1 MHKVYKIVFMT
12 ENTENFEALLDQ
24 SLKKIKNFEGKV
36 VNGKVISID
45 HNHALIDVGLKSEG
59 RVSMDELRFCDKEK
73 EIKVGDKIDVFVERV
88 EDKNG
93 EAVLSR
99 EKAKKEVAFDAFNQL
114 LEKDKAI
121 DGKIYGKVKGGYTV
135 DIDGVITF
143 LPGSQ
148 VDIKP
153 VKDINHLI
161 EQKLSFKVLKIDKER
176 GNIVISRKAFLE
188 ESFKKNL
195 KDVKK
200 NLKEG
205 GTVEGIVK
213 NITDYGAFVD
223 LGTTDG
229 LIHLTDIS
237 WKRINHPSDYL
248 KIGQTVK
255 VKVLKFS
262 PESSKISLGIK
273 QLTKDPWKDIEKK
286 YKEGKNYIGKVSK
299 ITDYGAFIELEDGI
313 EGLIHVSE
321 MTWDKKKNN
330 PSEIVKMGDKV
341 DVMVLELD
349 LDKRKLSFRMKKE
362 SSNPWKEYSKKY
374 KKGKI
379 IECKVG
385 NIAEYGIF
393 VNLEENLD
401 GMVHISDIDWEWD
414 NKSTSKF
421 KTGDVIKSIILD
433 VNEEKQ
439 RISLGIKQLDD
450 SPFKEK
456 IKDIK
461 IKDVITCSVIHIKDT
476 GVKVKLDNNLDGFI
490 DKKNLSMDESE
501 QNPRRYAA
509 NEKLDAMIKAID
521 KENKI
526 IVLSIKDI
534 ESKEQKKI
542 KKEFGSLDSGATLG
556 KILGEKKNSKKK
568 TVKSKKGKKNE

>member
-1 MHKVYKIVFMT
+1 M
-12 ENTENFEALLDQ
+12 
-24 SLKKIKNFEGKV
+24 
-36 VNGKVISID
+36 
-45 HNHALIDVGLKSEG
+45 
-59 RVSMDELRFCDKEK
+59 
-73 EIKVGDKIDVFVERV
+73 
-88 EDKNG
+88 
-93 EAVLSR
+93 
-99 EKAKKEVAFDAFNQL
+99 
-114 LEKDKAI
+114 
-121 DGKIYGKVKGGYTV
+121 
-135 DIDGVITF
+135 
-143 LPGSQ
+143 
-148 VDIKP
+148 
-153 VKDINHLI
+153 
-161 EQKLSFKVLKIDKER
+161 
-176 GNIVISRKAFLE
+176 
-188 ESFKKNL
+188 
-195 KDVKK
+195 
-200 NLKEG
+200 
-205 GTVEGIVK
+205 
-213 NITDYGAFVD
+213 
-223 LGTTDG
+223 
-229 LIHLTDIS
+229 
-237 WKRINHPSDYL
+237 
-248 KIGQTVK
+248 
-255 VKVLKFS
+255 LKFS

-526 IVLSIKDI
+526 IVLSIKYI
-534 ESKEQKKI
+534 ESK
-542 KKEFGSLDSGATLG
+542 
-556 KILGEKKNSKKK
+556 
-568 TVKSKKGKKNE
+568 

>member
-1 MHKVYKIVFMT
+1 MT

-59 RVSMDELRFCDKEK
+59 RITIDELRFCDKEK
-73 EIKVGDKIDVFVERV
+73 EIKVGDKIDVFVERL

-99 EKAKKEVAFDAFNQL
+99 EKAKKESAFASF
-114 LEKDKAI
+114 DKI
-121 DGKIYGKVKGGYTV
+121 LKKNKHVDGNIYGKVKGGYTV

-153 VKDINHLI
+153 VKDINHLVG
-161 EQKLSFKVLKIDKER
+161 QKLSFKVLKIDKER
-176 GNIVISRKAFLE
+176 GNIVISRKAYLE
-188 ESFKKNL
+188 ESLKENIKDSKKS
-195 KDVKK
+195 
-200 NLKEG
+200 LKEG
-205 GTVEGIVK
+205 NSVEGIIK
-213 NITDYGAFVD
+213 NITDYGAFID
-223 LGTTDG
+223 LGTVDG

-237 WKRINHPSDYL
+237 WKRINHPSDFL
-248 KIGQTVK
+248 KIGQKIK
-255 VKVLKFS
+255 VKILKINV
-262 PESSKISLGIK
+262 ESNKISLGIK
-273 QLTKDPWKDIEKK
+273 QLSKDPWQNIEKK
-286 YKEGKNYIGKVSK
+286 YKEGKNYSGKVSK
-299 ITDYGAFIELEDGI
+299 ITDYGAFIELKEGI
-313 EGLIHVSE
+313 EGLIHISE
-321 MTWDKKKNN
+321 MTWDKKKKN
-330 PSEIVKMGDKV
+330 PSEIVSIGEKV
-341 DVMVLELD
+341 DVTILELD

-362 SSNPWKEYSKKY
+362 SSNPWKKYCKKY

-379 IECKVG
+379 VECKVG

-401 GMVHISDIDWEWD
+401 GMVHISDTDWEWD
-414 NKSTSKF
+414 NKSTTKF
-421 KTGDVIKSIILD
+421 KTGDTIKAIILD
-433 VNEEKQ
+433 VNEEKE

-450 SPFKEK
+450 KTFTER

-461 IKDVITCSVIHIKDT
+461 LKDIITCSVIHVKDN

-490 DKKNLSMDESE
+490 EKKNLSIDESE

-509 NEKLDAMIKAID
+509 NEKLDAMIKKID

-526 IVLSIKDI
+526 IVLSIKEI

-542 KKEFGSLDSGATLG
+542 KKEFGSLDSGATLA
-556 KILGEKKNSKKK
+556 KILSGKKKNNLKFKK
-568 TVKSKKGKKNE
+568 

>member
-1 MHKVYKIVFMT
+1 MT
-12 ENTENFEALLDQ
+12 ENTENFEALLNQ

-45 HNHALIDVGLKSEG
+45 TNHALIDVGLKSEG
-59 RVSMDELRFCDKEK
+59 RISLDELRFCDKEK
-73 EIKVGDKIDVFVERV
+73 EIKVGDKIDVFVERI

-99 EKAKKEVAFDAFNQL
+99 EKAKKEVAFDSFNENL
-114 LEKDKAI
+114 KKDTPV

-148 VDIKP
+148 VDVKP
-153 VKDINHLI
+153 IKDINHLV
-161 EQKLSFKVLKIDKER
+161 EQKLSFKVIKIDKER
-176 GNIVISRKAFLE
+176 GNIVISRKAYLE
-188 ESFKKNL
+188 EHL
-195 KDVKK
+195 KQNIKDSKK

-205 GTVEGIVK
+205 KSVMGIIK

-223 LGTTDG
+223 LGTIDG

-237 WKRINHPSDYL
+237 WKRINHPSDFL
-248 KIGQTVK
+248 KIGQNIK
-255 VKVLKFS
+255 VKILKCNA
-262 PESSKISLGIK
+262 ESNKISLGIK
-273 QLTKDPWKDIEKK
+273 QLSKDPWEKIEKK
-286 YKEGKNYIGKVSK
+286 YKEGKNYSGKVSK
-299 ITDYGAFIELEDGI
+299 ITDYGAFIVLEDGI

-321 MTWDKKKNN
+321 MTWDKKKTN
-330 PSEIVKMGDKV
+330 PNDIVSMGDLV
-341 DVMVLELD
+341 DVTILELD
-349 LDKRKLSFRMKKE
+349 LEKRKLSFRMKKE
-362 SSNPWKEYSKKY
+362 SANPWKKYFKKY

-379 IECKVG
+379 VDCKVG
-385 NIAEYGIF
+385 NITEYGIF

-401 GMVHISDIDWEWD
+401 GMVHISDLDWEWD
-414 NKSTSKF
+414 NKSTENF
-421 KTGDVIKSIILD
+421 KTGDTVKTVILD

-439 RISLGIKQLDD
+439 RISLGIKQLDNK
-450 SPFKEK
+450 PFKEK

-461 IKDVITCSVIHIKDT
+461 IKDIVTCSVIHVKDN

-490 DKKNLSMDESE
+490 NKENLSMDESE

-509 NEKLDAMIKAID
+509 NEKLDAMIKKID
-521 KENKI
+521 NESKI
-526 IVLSIKDI
+526 VVLSIKEI

-542 KKEFGSLDSGATLG
+542 KKEFGSLDSGASLG
-556 KILGEKKNSKKK
+556 KILGEKKRKKK
-568 TVKSKKGKKNE
+568 K

>member
-1 MHKVYKIVFMT
+1 MA
-12 ENTENFEALLDQ
+12 ENTENFENLLDQ
-24 SLKKIKNFEGKV
+24 SLKKIKSFEGKV

-59 RVSMDELRFCDKEK
+59 RVSIDELRFCDKEK
-73 EIKVGDKIDVFVERV
+73 EIKVGDKIDVFVERI

-93 EAVLSR
+93 ETVLSR
-99 EKAKKEVAFDAFNQL
+99 EKAKKEVAFDIFDEL
-114 LEKDKAI
+114 LKKNKQI

-153 VKDINHLI
+153 IKDINHLV
-161 EQKLSFKVLKIDKER
+161 EQKLSFKVLKIDRER
-176 GNIVISRKAFLE
+176 GNIVISRKVFLE
-188 ESFKKNL
+188 DNNVNNIKEAKKNF
-195 KDVKK
+195 
-200 NLKEG
+200 KEG
-205 GTVEGIVK
+205 NSVEGIIK

-223 LGTTDG
+223 LGSADG
-229 LIHLTDIS
+229 LVHLTDIS
-237 WKRINHPSDYL
+237 WKRINHPSDFL
-248 KIGQTVK
+248 KVGQKIK
-255 VKVLKFS
+255 VKILKFNS
-262 PESSKISLGIK
+262 DSNKISLGIK
-273 QLTKDPWKDIEKK
+273 QLSNDPWKDIEKK
-286 YKEGKNYIGKVSK
+286 YKEGKNYRGKVSK

-321 MTWDKKKNN
+321 MTWDKKKTI
-330 PSEIVKMGDKV
+330 PSEIVSMGDMV
-341 DVMVLELD
+341 DVSILELD
-349 LDKRKLSFRMKKE
+349 LDKRKLSFRMKKD
-362 SSNPWKEYSKKY
+362 SANPWKEYSKKY
-374 KKGKI
+374 KKGKVF
-379 IECKVG
+379 ECKVG

-401 GMVHISDIDWEWD
+401 GMVHISDTDWEWD
-414 NKSTSKF
+414 NKSTAKF
-421 KTGDVIKSIILD
+421 KTGDKVKTVILD

-450 SPFKEK
+450 KPFKEK
-456 IKDIK
+456 IKDVK
-461 IKDVITCSVIHIKDT
+461 LKDIVTVSVIHVKDN

-490 DKKNLSMDESE
+490 DKENLSIDESE

-509 NEKLDAMIKAID
+509 NEKLDAMIKKID
-521 KENKI
+521 NKNKI
-526 IVLSIKDI
+526 VVLSIKEI

-556 KILGEKKNSKKK
+556 NILGEKKKKK
-568 TVKSKKGKKNE
+568 K

>member
-1 MHKVYKIVFMT
+1 MT
-12 ENTENFEALLDQ
+12 ENTENFEALLNQ

-45 HNHALIDVGLKSEG
+45 NNHALIDVGLKSEG
-59 RVSMDELRFCDKEK
+59 RISLDELRFCDKEK
-73 EIKVGDKIDVFVERV
+73 EIKVGDKIDVFVERM

-99 EKAKKEVAFDAFNQL
+99 EKAKKEVAFDSFGESL
-114 LEKDKAI
+114 KKDTPV

-148 VDIKP
+148 VDVKP
-153 VKDINHLI
+153 IKDINHLV
-161 EQKLSFKVLKIDKER
+161 EQKLSFKVIKIDKER
-176 GNIVISRKAFLE
+176 GNIVISRKAYLE
-188 ESFKKNL
+188 EHL
-195 KDVKK
+195 KQNIKDSKK

-205 GTVEGIVK
+205 KSVMGIIK

-223 LGTTDG
+223 LGTIDG

-237 WKRINHPSDYL
+237 WKRINHPSDFL
-248 KIGQTVK
+248 KIGQNIK
-255 VKVLKFS
+255 VKILKCNA
-262 PESSKISLGIK
+262 ESNKISLGIK
-273 QLTKDPWKDIEKK
+273 QLSKDPWEKIEKK
-286 YKEGKNYIGKVSK
+286 YKEGKNYSGKVSK
-299 ITDYGAFIELEDGI
+299 ITDYGAFIVLEDGI

-321 MTWDKKKNN
+321 MTWDKKKTN
-330 PSEIVKMGDKV
+330 PNDIVSMGDLV
-341 DVMVLELD
+341 DVTILELD
-349 LDKRKLSFRMKKE
+349 LEKRKLSFRMKKE
-362 SSNPWKEYSKKY
+362 SANPWKKYFKKY

-379 IECKVG
+379 VDCKVG
-385 NIAEYGIF
+385 NITEYGIF

-401 GMVHISDIDWEWD
+401 GMVHISDLDWEWD
-414 NKSTSKF
+414 NKSTENF
-421 KTGDVIKSIILD
+421 KTGDTVKTVILD

-439 RISLGIKQLDD
+439 RISLGIKQLDNK
-450 SPFKEK
+450 PFKEK

-461 IKDVITCSVIHIKDT
+461 IKDIVTCSVIHVKDN

-490 DKKNLSMDESE
+490 NKENLSMDESE

-509 NEKLDAMIKAID
+509 NEKLDAMIKKID
-521 KENKI
+521 NESKI
-526 IVLSIKDI
+526 VVLSIKEI

-542 KKEFGSLDSGATLG
+542 KKEFGSLDSGASLG
-556 KILGEKKNSKKK
+556 KILGEKKRKKK
-568 TVKSKKGKKNE
+568 K

>member
-1 MHKVYKIVFMT
+1 MT

-36 VNGKVISID
+36 VSGKVISID

-59 RVSMDELRFCDKEK
+59 KITINELRFCDKEK
-73 EIKVGDKIDVFVERV
+73 EIKVGDKIDVFVERL

-99 EKAKKEVAFDAFNQL
+99 EKAKKESAFDSF
-114 LEKDKAI
+114 DKI
-121 DGKIYGKVKGGYTV
+121 LKKNKYVYGNIYGKVKGGYTV

-153 VKDINHLI
+153 VKDINHLVG
-161 EQKLSFKVLKIDKER
+161 QKLSFKVLKIDKER

-188 ESFKKNL
+188 ESLKKNI
-195 KDVKK
+195 KGSKK
-200 NLKEG
+200 SLKEG
-205 GTVEGIVK
+205 NSTEGIIK
-213 NITDYGAFVD
+213 NITDYGAFID
-223 LGTTDG
+223 LGTVDG

-237 WKRINHPSDYL
+237 WKRINHPSDFL
-248 KIGQTVK
+248 KIGQKVK
-255 VKVLKFS
+255 VKILKLDV
-262 PESSKISLGIK
+262 ESNKISLGVK
-273 QLTKDPWKDIEKK
+273 QLSKDPWQNIEKK
-286 YKEGKNYIGKVSK
+286 YKEGKNYSGKISK
-299 ITDYGAFIELEDGI
+299 ITDYGAFIELREGI
-313 EGLIHVSE
+313 EGLIHISE
-321 MTWDKKKNN
+321 MTWDKKKKN
-330 PSEIVKMGDKV
+330 PSEIVSIGEKV
-341 DVMVLELD
+341 NVTILELD

-362 SSNPWKEYSKKY
+362 SSNPWKKYCKKY

-401 GMVHISDIDWEWD
+401 GMVHISDTDWEWD
-414 NKSTSKF
+414 NKSTTKF
-421 KTGDVIKSIILD
+421 KTGDTIKAIILD
-433 VNEEKQ
+433 VNEEKE

-450 SPFKEK
+450 KTFTER

-461 IKDVITCSVIHIKDT
+461 LKDIITCSVIHVKDN

-490 DKKNLSMDESE
+490 ERKNLSIDESE
-501 QNPRRYAA
+501 QNPKRYAA
-509 NEKLDAMIKAID
+509 NEKLDAMIKKID

-526 IVLSIKDI
+526 IVLSIKEI

-556 KILGEKKNSKKK
+556 KILGEKKKK
-568 TVKSKKGKKNE
+568 

>member
-1 MHKVYKIVFMT
+1 MT

-36 VNGKVISID
+36 VSGKVISID

-59 RVSMDELRFCDKEK
+59 RITIDELRFCDKEK
-73 EIKVGDKIDVFVERV
+73 EIKVGDKIDVFVERL

-99 EKAKKEVAFDAFNQL
+99 EKAKKESAFASF
-114 LEKDKAI
+114 DKI
-121 DGKIYGKVKGGYTV
+121 LKKNKHVDGNIYGKVKGGYTV

-153 VKDINHLI
+153 IKDINHLVG
-161 EQKLSFKVLKIDKER
+161 QKLSFKVLKIDKER
-176 GNIVISRKAFLE
+176 GNIVISRKAYLE
-188 ESFKKNL
+188 ESLKKNI
-195 KDVKK
+195 KDSKK
-200 NLKEG
+200 SLKEG
-205 GTVEGIVK
+205 NSVEGIIK
-213 NITDYGAFVD
+213 NITDYGAFID
-223 LGTTDG
+223 LGTVDG

-237 WKRINHPSDYL
+237 WKRINHPSDFL
-248 KIGQTVK
+248 KIGQKVK
-255 VKVLKFS
+255 VKILKLN
-262 PESSKISLGIK
+262 PESNKISLGVK
-273 QLTKDPWKDIEKK
+273 QLSKDPWQNIEKK
-286 YKEGKNYIGKVSK
+286 YKEGKNYSGKVSK
-299 ITDYGAFIELEDGI
+299 ITDYGAFIELKEGI
-313 EGLIHVSE
+313 EGLIHISE
-321 MTWDKKKNN
+321 MTWDKKKKN
-330 PSEIVKMGDKV
+330 PSEIVSIGEKV
-341 DVMVLELD
+341 DVTILELD

-362 SSNPWKEYSKKY
+362 SSNPWKKYCKKY

-379 IECKVG
+379 VECKVG

-401 GMVHISDIDWEWD
+401 GMVHISDTDWEWD
-414 NKSTSKF
+414 NKSTTKF
-421 KTGDVIKSIILD
+421 KTGDTIKAIILD
-433 VNEEKQ
+433 VNEEKE

-450 SPFKEK
+450 KTFTER

-461 IKDVITCSVIHIKDT
+461 LKDIITCSVIHVKDN

-490 DKKNLSMDESE
+490 EKKNLSIDESE
-501 QNPRRYAA
+501 QNPKRYAA
-509 NEKLDAMIKAID
+509 NEKLDAMIKKID

-526 IVLSIKDI
+526 VVLSIKEI

-556 KILGEKKNSKKK
+556 KILGEKKKK
-568 TVKSKKGKKNE
+568 

>member
-1 MHKVYKIVFMT
+1 MT
-12 ENTENFEALLDQ
+12 ENTENFEALLNQ

-45 HNHALIDVGLKSEG
+45 NNHALIDVGLKSEG
-59 RVSMDELRFCDKEK
+59 RISIDELRFCDKEK
-73 EIKVGDKIDVFVERV
+73 EIKVGDKIDVFVERI

-99 EKAKKEVAFDAFNQL
+99 EKAKKEVAFDSFSESL
-114 LEKDKAI
+114 KKDTPV

-148 VDIKP
+148 VDVKP
-153 VKDINHLI
+153 IKDINHLV
-161 EQKLSFKVLKIDKER
+161 EQKLSFKVIKIDKER
-176 GNIVISRKAFLE
+176 GNIVISRKAYLE
-188 ESFKKNL
+188 EHL
-195 KDVKK
+195 KQNIKDSKK

-205 GTVEGIVK
+205 KSVMGIIK

-223 LGTTDG
+223 LGTIDG

-237 WKRINHPSDYL
+237 WKRINHPSDFL
-248 KIGQTVK
+248 KIGQNIK
-255 VKVLKFS
+255 VKILKCNA
-262 PESSKISLGIK
+262 ESNKISLGIK
-273 QLTKDPWKDIEKK
+273 QLSKDPWEKIEKK
-286 YKEGKNYIGKVSK
+286 YKEGKNYSGKVSK
-299 ITDYGAFIELEDGI
+299 ITDYGAFIVLEDGI

-321 MTWDKKKNN
+321 MTWDKKKTN
-330 PSEIVKMGDKV
+330 PNDIVSMGDLV
-341 DVMVLELD
+341 DVTILELD
-349 LDKRKLSFRMKKE
+349 LEKRKLSFRMKKE
-362 SSNPWKEYSKKY
+362 SANPWKKYFKKY

-379 IECKVG
+379 VDCKVG
-385 NIAEYGIF
+385 NITEYGIF

-401 GMVHISDIDWEWD
+401 GMVHISDLDWEWD
-414 NKSTSKF
+414 NKSTENF
-421 KTGDVIKSIILD
+421 KTGDTVKTVILD

-439 RISLGIKQLDD
+439 RISLGIKQLDNK
-450 SPFKEK
+450 PFKEK

-461 IKDVITCSVIHIKDT
+461 IKDIVTCSVIHVKDN

-490 DKKNLSMDESE
+490 NKENLSMDESE

-509 NEKLDAMIKAID
+509 NEKLDAMIKKID
-521 KENKI
+521 NESKI
-526 IVLSIKDI
+526 VVLSIKEI

-542 KKEFGSLDSGATLG
+542 KKEFGSLDSGASLG
-556 KILGEKKNSKKK
+556 KILGEKKRKKK
-568 TVKSKKGKKNE
+568 K

>member
-1 MHKVYKIVFMT
+1 MT
-12 ENTENFEALLDQ
+12 ENTENFEALLNQ

-36 VNGKVISID
+36 VNGKVISVD

-59 RVSMDELRFCDKEK
+59 KVSIDELKFCDKEK
-73 EIKVGDKIDVFVERV
+73 EIKVGDKIDVFVEKM

-99 EKAKKEVAFDAFNQL
+99 EKAKKEVAFDKFNEI
-114 LEKDKAI
+114 LEKNKSV

-135 DIDGVITF
+135 DVDGVITF

-153 VKDINHLI
+153 VKDINHLVD
-161 EQKLSFKVLKIDKER
+161 QKLTFRVLKIDKDR

-188 ESFKKNL
+188 ETSGKDQKLGKKNF
-195 KDVKK
+195 
-200 NLKEG
+200 KEG
-205 GTVEGIVK
+205 DSIEGIIK

-237 WKRINHPSDYL
+237 WKRINHPSDFL
-248 KIGQTVK
+248 KIGQKIK
-255 VKVLKFS
+255 VKILKYT
-262 PESSKISLGIK
+262 PENNKISLGIK

-286 YKEGKNYIGKVSK
+286 YKEAKNYNGKVSK

-321 MTWDKKKNN
+321 MTWDKKKTN
-330 PSEIVKMGDKV
+330 PNEIVSMGDMV
-341 DVMVLELD
+341 DVTILELD
-349 LDKRKLSFRMKKE
+349 IDKRKLSFRMKKE
-362 SSNPWKEYSKKY
+362 SSNPWKQYCKKY
-374 KKGKI
+374 KKGDVI
-379 IECKVG
+379 DCKVG

-414 NKSTSKF
+414 SNSTNKF
-421 KTGDVIKSIILD
+421 KTGDDVKAIILD

-439 RISLGIKQLDD
+439 RISLGIKQLDGK
-450 SPFKEK
+450 PFKNKIKDVK
-456 IKDIK
+456 IKDI
-461 IKDVITCSVIHIKDT
+461 VTCTVIHVKDN

-490 DKKNLSMDESE
+490 EKENLSVDESE
-501 QNPRRYAA
+501 QNPRRYAT
-509 NEKLDAMIKAID
+509 NEKLDAMIKKID
-521 KENKI
+521 EENKI

-534 ESKEQKKI
+534 ETKEQKKI

-556 KILGEKKNSKKK
+556 KILGEKKKKE
-568 TVKSKKGKKNE
+568 KK

>member
-1 MHKVYKIVFMT
+1 MT

-59 RVSMDELRFCDKEK
+59 RITIDELKFCDKEK
-73 EIKVGDKIDVFVERV
+73 EIKVGDKIDVFVERL

-99 EKAKKEVAFDAFNQL
+99 EKAKKESAFASF
-114 LEKDKAI
+114 DKI
-121 DGKIYGKVKGGYTV
+121 LKKNKHVDGNIYGKVKGGYTV

-153 VKDINHLI
+153 IKDINHLVG
-161 EQKLSFKVLKIDKER
+161 QKLSFKVLKIDKER
-176 GNIVISRKAFLE
+176 GNIVISRKAYLE
-188 ESFKKNL
+188 ESLKKNI
-195 KDVKK
+195 KDPKK
-200 NLKEG
+200 SFKEG
-205 GTVEGIVK
+205 NSIEGIIK
-213 NITDYGAFVD
+213 NITDYGAFID
-223 LGTTDG
+223 LGTVDG

-237 WKRINHPSDYL
+237 WKRINHPSDFL
-248 KIGQTVK
+248 KIGQKIK
-255 VKVLKFS
+255 VKILKINV
-262 PESSKISLGIK
+262 ESNKISLGIK
-273 QLTKDPWKDIEKK
+273 QLTKDPWQNIKK
-286 YKEGKNYIGKVSK
+286 IYKEGKNYSGKVSK
-299 ITDYGAFIELEDGI
+299 ITDYGAFIELKEGI
-313 EGLIHVSE
+313 EGLIHISE
-321 MTWDKKKNN
+321 MTWDKKKKN
-330 PSEIVKMGDKV
+330 PSEIVSIGEKV
-341 DVMVLELD
+341 DVTILELD

-362 SSNPWKEYSKKY
+362 DSNPWKEYCKKY

-379 IECKVG
+379 VECKVG

-401 GMVHISDIDWEWD
+401 GMVHISDTDWEWD
-414 NKSTSKF
+414 NKSTTKF
-421 KTGDVIKSIILD
+421 KTGDTIKAIILD

-450 SPFKEK
+450 KTFTER

-461 IKDVITCSVIHIKDT
+461 LKDIITCSVIHVKDN

-490 DKKNLSMDESE
+490 EKKNLSIDESE
-501 QNPRRYAA
+501 QNPKRYAA
-509 NEKLDAMIKAID
+509 NEKLDAMIKKID

-526 IVLSIKDI
+526 VVLSIKEI

-556 KILGEKKNSKKK
+556 KILGEKKKK
-568 TVKSKKGKKNE
+568 

>member
-1 MHKVYKIVFMT
+1 MT

-36 VNGKVISID
+36 VSGKVISID

-59 RVSMDELRFCDKEK
+59 RITIDELRFCDKEK
-73 EIKVGDKIDVFVERV
+73 EIKVGDKIDVFVERL

-99 EKAKKEVAFDAFNQL
+99 EKAKKESAFASF
-114 LEKDKAI
+114 DKI
-121 DGKIYGKVKGGYTV
+121 LKKNKHVDGNIYGKVKGGYTV

-153 VKDINHLI
+153 VKDINHLVG
-161 EQKLSFKVLKIDKER
+161 QKLSFKVLKIDKER

-188 ESFKKNL
+188 ESLKKNI
-195 KDVKK
+195 KGSKK
-200 NLKEG
+200 SLKEG
-205 GTVEGIVK
+205 NSTEGIIK
-213 NITDYGAFVD
+213 NITDYGAFID
-223 LGTTDG
+223 LGTVDG

-237 WKRINHPSDYL
+237 WKRINHPSDFL
-248 KIGQTVK
+248 KIGQKVK
-255 VKVLKFS
+255 VKILKLNV
-262 PESSKISLGIK
+262 ESNKISLGIK
-273 QLTKDPWKDIEKK
+273 QLSKDPWQNIEKK
-286 YKEGKNYIGKVSK
+286 YKEGKNYSGKVSK
-299 ITDYGAFIELEDGI
+299 ITDYGAFIELKEGI
-313 EGLIHVSE
+313 EGLIHISE
-321 MTWDKKKNN
+321 MTWDKKKKN
-330 PSEIVKMGDKV
+330 PSEIVSIGEKV
-341 DVMVLELD
+341 DVTILELD

-362 SSNPWKEYSKKY
+362 SSNPWKEYCKKY

-379 IECKVG
+379 VECKVG

-401 GMVHISDIDWEWD
+401 GMVHISDTDWEWD
-414 NKSTSKF
+414 NKSTTKF
-421 KTGDVIKSIILD
+421 KTGDTIKAIILD
-433 VNEEKQ
+433 VNEEKE

-450 SPFKEK
+450 KTFTER

-461 IKDVITCSVIHIKDT
+461 LKDIITCSVIHVKDN

-490 DKKNLSMDESE
+490 EKKNLSIDESE
-501 QNPRRYAA
+501 QNPKRYAA
-509 NEKLDAMIKAID
+509 NEKLDAMIKKID

-526 IVLSIKDI
+526 VVLSIKEI

-556 KILGEKKNSKKK
+556 KILGEKKKK
-568 TVKSKKGKKNE
+568 

>member
-1 MHKVYKIVFMT
+1 MT

-59 RVSMDELRFCDKEK
+59 RITIDELRFCDKEK
-73 EIKVGDKIDVFVERV
+73 EIKVGDKIDVFVERL

-99 EKAKKEVAFDAFNQL
+99 EKAKKESAFDSF
-114 LEKDKAI
+114 DKI
-121 DGKIYGKVKGGYTV
+121 LKKNKYVYGNIYGKVKGGYTV

-153 VKDINHLI
+153 VKDINHLVG
-161 EQKLSFKVLKIDKER
+161 QKLSFKVLKIDKER
-176 GNIVISRKAFLE
+176 GNIVMSRKAFLE
-188 ESFKKNL
+188 ESLKKNI
-195 KDVKK
+195 KGSKK
-200 NLKEG
+200 SLKEG
-205 GTVEGIVK
+205 NSTEGIIK
-213 NITDYGAFVD
+213 NITDYGAFID
-223 LGTTDG
+223 LGTVDG

-237 WKRINHPSDYL
+237 WKRINHPSDFL
-248 KIGQTVK
+248 KIGQKIK
-255 VKVLKFS
+255 VKILKLS
-262 PESSKISLGIK
+262 PETNKISLGIK
-273 QLTKDPWKDIEKK
+273 QLSKDPWQNIEKK
-286 YKEGKNYIGKVSK
+286 YKEGKNYSGKVSK
-299 ITDYGAFIELEDGI
+299 ITDYGAFIELKEGI
-313 EGLIHVSE
+313 EGLIHISE
-321 MTWDKKKNN
+321 MTWDKKKKN
-330 PSEIVKMGDKV
+330 PSEIVSIGEKV
-341 DVMVLELD
+341 DVTILELD

-362 SSNPWKEYSKKY
+362 SSNPWKKYCKKY

-379 IECKVG
+379 VECKVG

-401 GMVHISDIDWEWD
+401 GMIHISDTDWEWD
-414 NKSTSKF
+414 DKSTTKF
-421 KTGDVIKSIILD
+421 KTGDIIKAIILD
-433 VNEEKQ
+433 VNEEKE

-450 SPFKEK
+450 KTFKER

-461 IKDVITCSVIHIKDT
+461 LKDIITCSVIHVKNN

-490 DKKNLSMDESE
+490 EKKNLSIDESE
-501 QNPRRYAA
+501 QNPKRYAA
-509 NEKLDAMIKAID
+509 NEKLDAMIKKID

-526 IVLSIKDI
+526 VVLSIKEI

-556 KILGEKKNSKKK
+556 KILGEKKKK
-568 TVKSKKGKKNE
+568 

>member
-1 MHKVYKIVFMT
+1 MT
-12 ENTENFEALLDQ
+12 ENTENFEALLDK

-59 RVSMDELRFCDKEK
+59 RITIDELRFCDKEK
-73 EIKVGDKIDVFVERV
+73 EIKVGDKIDVFVERL

-99 EKAKKEVAFDAFNQL
+99 EKAKKESAFASF
-114 LEKDKAI
+114 DKI
-121 DGKIYGKVKGGYTV
+121 LKKNKHVDGNIYGKVKGGYTV

-153 VKDINHLI
+153 IKDINHLVG
-161 EQKLSFKVLKIDKER
+161 QKLSFKVLKIDKER

-188 ESFKKNL
+188 ESLKKNI
-195 KDVKK
+195 KDSKK
-200 NLKEG
+200 SLKEG
-205 GTVEGIVK
+205 NSTEGIIK
-213 NITDYGAFVD
+213 NITDYGAFID
-223 LGTTDG
+223 LGTVDG
-229 LIHLTDIS
+229 LIHLTDMS
-237 WKRINHPSDYL
+237 WKRINHPSDFL
-248 KIGQTVK
+248 KIGQKVK
-255 VKVLKFS
+255 VKILKLNA
-262 PESSKISLGIK
+262 ESNKISLGIK
-273 QLTKDPWKDIEKK
+273 QLTKDPWQNIEKK
-286 YKEGKNYIGKVSK
+286 YKEGKNYSGKVSK
-299 ITDYGAFIELEDGI
+299 ITDYGAFIELKEGI
-313 EGLIHVSE
+313 EGLIHISE
-321 MTWDKKKNN
+321 MTWDKKKKN
-330 PSEIVKMGDKV
+330 PSEIVSIGEKV
-341 DVMVLELD
+341 DVTILELD

-362 SSNPWKEYSKKY
+362 SSNPWKEYCKKY

-379 IECKVG
+379 VECKVG

-401 GMVHISDIDWEWD
+401 GMIHISDTDWEWN
-414 NKSTSKF
+414 NKSTTKF
-421 KTGDVIKSIILD
+421 KTGDTIKAIILD
-433 VNEEKQ
+433 VNEEKE

-450 SPFKEK
+450 KTFTER

-461 IKDVITCSVIHIKDT
+461 LKDIITCSVIHVKDN

-490 DKKNLSMDESE
+490 EKKNLSIDESE
-501 QNPRRYAA
+501 QNPKRYAA
-509 NEKLDAMIKAID
+509 NEKLDAMIKKID

-526 IVLSIKDI
+526 VVLSIKEI

-556 KILGEKKNSKKK
+556 KILGEKKKK
-568 TVKSKKGKKNE
+568 

>member
-1 MHKVYKIVFMT
+1 MT

-36 VNGKVISID
+36 VSGKVISID

-59 RVSMDELRFCDKEK
+59 RITIDELRFCDKDQ
-73 EIKVGDKIDVFVERV
+73 EIKVGDKIDVFVERL

-99 EKAKKEVAFDAFNQL
+99 EKAKKESAFVLFDEIL
-114 LEKDKAI
+114 KKDKYV
-121 DGKIYGKVKGGYTV
+121 DGNIYGKVKGGYTV

-153 VKDINHLI
+153 VKDINHLVG
-161 EQKLSFKVLKIDKER
+161 QKLSFKVLKIDKER
-176 GNIVISRKAFLE
+176 GNIVISRRAYLE
-188 ESFKKNL
+188 ESLKKNI
-195 KDVKK
+195 KDSKK
-200 NLKEG
+200 SLKEG
-205 GTVEGIVK
+205 NSTEGIIK
-213 NITDYGAFVD
+213 NITDYGAFID
-223 LGTTDG
+223 LGTVDG

-237 WKRINHPSDYL
+237 WKRINHPSDFL
-248 KIGQTVK
+248 KIGQKVK
-255 VKVLKFS
+255 VKILKLT
-262 PESSKISLGIK
+262 PESNKISLGIK
-273 QLTKDPWKDIEKK
+273 QLTKDPWQNIEKK
-286 YKEGKNYIGKVSK
+286 YKEGKNYSGKVSK
-299 ITDYGAFIELEDGI
+299 ITDYGAFIELKEGI
-313 EGLIHVSE
+313 EGLIHISE
-321 MTWDKKKNN
+321 MTWDKKKKN
-330 PSEIVKMGDKV
+330 PSEIVSIGEKV
-341 DVMVLELD
+341 DVTILELD

-362 SSNPWKEYSKKY
+362 SSNPWKEYCKKY

-379 IECKVG
+379 VECKVG

-401 GMVHISDIDWEWD
+401 GMVHISDTDWEWD
-414 NKSTSKF
+414 NKSTTKF
-421 KTGDVIKSIILD
+421 KTGDTIKAIILD
-433 VNEEKQ
+433 VNEEKE

-450 SPFKEK
+450 KTFTER

-461 IKDVITCSVIHIKDT
+461 LKDIITCSVIHVKDN

-490 DKKNLSMDESE
+490 ERKNLSIDESE
-501 QNPRRYAA
+501 QNPKRYAA
-509 NEKLDAMIKAID
+509 NEKLDAMIKKID

-526 IVLSIKDI
+526 VVLSIKEI

-556 KILGEKKNSKKK
+556 KILGEKKKK
-568 TVKSKKGKKNE
+568 

>member
-1 MHKVYKIVFMT
+1 MA
-12 ENTENFEALLDQ
+12 ENTENFEDLLNQ

-36 VNGKVISID
+36 VNGKIISID
-45 HNHALIDVGLKSEG
+45 HNHALVDVGLKSEG
-59 RVSMDELRFCDKEK
+59 KISMDELRFCDKEK
-73 EIKVGDKIDVFVERV
+73 EVKIGDKIDVFVERL

-99 EKAKKEVAFDAFNQL
+99 EKAKKEVAFDAFDGILKKN
-114 LEKDKAI
+114 KDI
-121 DGKIYGKVKGGYTV
+121 EGKIYGKVKGGYTV
-135 DIDGVITF
+135 DVDGVITF

-148 VDIKP
+148 VDMKP
-153 VKDINHLI
+153 VKDISHLI
-161 EQKLSFKVLKIDKER
+161 EQKLSFKVLKIDRER

-188 ESFKKNL
+188 ENFKENIADNKNNL
-195 KDVKK
+195 KDGKS
-200 NLKEG
+200 
-205 GTVEGIVK
+205 VEGIIK

-237 WKRINHPSDYL
+237 WKRINHPSDFL
-248 KIGQTVK
+248 KIGQKIK
-255 VKVLKFS
+255 VKILKYS
-262 PESSKISLGIK
+262 PETNKISLGIK
-273 QLTKDPWKDIEKK
+273 QLSNDPWKNIEKK
-286 YKEGKNYIGKVSK
+286 YKEGKNYSGKVSK

-321 MTWDKKKNN
+321 MTWDKKKTN
-330 PSEIVKMGDKV
+330 PNDVVSMGDMV
-341 DVMVLELD
+341 DVSILELD
-349 LDKRKLSFRMKKE
+349 LDKRKLSFRMKKD
-362 SSNPWKEYSKKY
+362 SANPWKEYVKKY
-374 KKGKI
+374 KKGKT

-421 KTGDVIKSIILD
+421 KTGDVVKTIILD

-450 SPFKEK
+450 KPFKEK
-456 IKDIK
+456 IKDVK
-461 IKDVITCSVIHIKDT
+461 LKDIVTCSVIHVKDN

-490 DKKNLSMDESE
+490 EKENLSVDESE
-501 QNPRRYAA
+501 QNPRRYAS
-509 NEKLDAMIKAID
+509 NEKLDAMIKKID
-521 KENKI
+521 NENKI
-526 IVLSIKDI
+526 IALSIKEI

-556 KILGEKKNSKKK
+556 KILGEKKGKKK
-568 TVKSKKGKKNE
+568 KIIKRKKNE

>member
-1 MHKVYKIVFMT
+1 MT

-59 RVSMDELRFCDKEK
+59 RITIDELRFCDKEK
-73 EIKVGDKIDVFVERV
+73 EIKVGDKIDVFVERL

-99 EKAKKEVAFDAFNQL
+99 EKAKKESAFASF
-114 LEKDKAI
+114 DKI
-121 DGKIYGKVKGGYTV
+121 LKKNKHGDGNIYGKVKGGYTV

-153 VKDINHLI
+153 VKDINHLVG
-161 EQKLSFKVLKIDKER
+161 QKLSFKVLKIDKER

-188 ESFKKNL
+188 ESLKKNI
-195 KDVKK
+195 KDSKK
-200 NLKEG
+200 SFKEG
-205 GTVEGIVK
+205 NSIEGIIK
-213 NITDYGAFVD
+213 NITDYGAFID
-223 LGTTDG
+223 LGTVDG

-237 WKRINHPSDYL
+237 WKRINHPSDFL
-248 KIGQTVK
+248 KIGQNIK
-255 VKVLKFS
+255 VKILKCNA
-262 PESSKISLGIK
+262 ESNKISLGIK
-273 QLTKDPWKDIEKK
+273 QLSKDPWEKIEKK
-286 YKEGKNYIGKVSK
+286 YKEGKNYSGKVSK
-299 ITDYGAFIELEDGI
+299 ITDYGAFIELKEGI
-313 EGLIHVSE
+313 EGLIHISE
-321 MTWDKKKNN
+321 MTWDKKKKN
-330 PSEIVKMGDKV
+330 PSEIVSIGEKV
-341 DVMVLELD
+341 DVTILELD

-362 SSNPWKEYSKKY
+362 SSNPWKEYCKKY

-379 IECKVG
+379 VECKVG

-401 GMVHISDIDWEWD
+401 GMVHISDTDWEWD
-414 NKSTSKF
+414 NKSTTKF
-421 KTGDVIKSIILD
+421 KTGDTIKAIILD
-433 VNEEKQ
+433 VNEEKE

-450 SPFKEK
+450 KTFTER

-461 IKDVITCSVIHIKDT
+461 LNDIITCSVIHVKDN

-490 DKKNLSMDESE
+490 ERKNLSIDESE
-501 QNPRRYAA
+501 QNPKRYAA
-509 NEKLDAMIKAID
+509 NEKLDAMIKKID

-526 IVLSIKDI
+526 VLLSIKEI

-556 KILGEKKNSKKK
+556 KILGEKKKK
-568 TVKSKKGKKNE
+568 

>member
-1 MHKVYKIVFMT
+1 MT

-556 KILGEKKNSKKK
+556 NILGQKKKSKKK

>member
-1 MHKVYKIVFMT
+1 MT
-12 ENTENFEALLDQ
+12 ENTENFEALLNQ

-45 HNHALIDVGLKSEG
+45 TNHALIDVGLKSEG
-59 RVSMDELRFCDKEK
+59 RISIDELRFCDKEK
-73 EIKVGDKIDVFVERV
+73 EIKVGDKIDVFVERI

-99 EKAKKEVAFDAFNQL
+99 EKAKKEVAFDSFSESL
-114 LEKDKAI
+114 KKDTPV

-148 VDIKP
+148 VDVKP
-153 VKDINHLI
+153 IKDINHLV
-161 EQKLSFKVLKIDKER
+161 EQKLSFKVIKIDKER
-176 GNIVISRKAFLE
+176 GNIVISRKAYLE
-188 ESFKKNL
+188 EHL
-195 KDVKK
+195 KQNIKDSKK

-205 GTVEGIVK
+205 KSVMGIIK

-223 LGTTDG
+223 LGTIDG

-237 WKRINHPSDYL
+237 WKRINHPSDFL
-248 KIGQTVK
+248 KIGQNIK
-255 VKVLKFS
+255 VKILKCDA
-262 PESSKISLGIK
+262 ESNKISLGIK
-273 QLTKDPWKDIEKK
+273 QLSKDPWEKIEKK
-286 YKEGKNYIGKVSK
+286 YKEGKKYSGKVSK
-299 ITDYGAFIELEDGI
+299 ITDYGAFIVLEDGI

-321 MTWDKKKNN
+321 MTWDKKKTN
-330 PSEIVKMGDKV
+330 PNDIVSMGDLV
-341 DVMVLELD
+341 DVTILELD
-349 LDKRKLSFRMKKE
+349 LEKRKLSFRMKKE
-362 SSNPWKEYSKKY
+362 SANPWKKYFKKY

-379 IECKVG
+379 VDCKVG
-385 NIAEYGIF
+385 NITEYGIF

-401 GMVHISDIDWEWD
+401 GMVHISDLDWEWD
-414 NKSTSKF
+414 NKSTENF
-421 KTGDVIKSIILD
+421 KTGDTVKTVILD

-439 RISLGIKQLDD
+439 RISLGIKQLDNK
-450 SPFKEK
+450 PFKEK

-461 IKDVITCSVIHIKDT
+461 IKDIVTCSVIHVKDN

-490 DKKNLSMDESE
+490 NKENLSMDESE

-509 NEKLDAMIKAID
+509 NEKLDAMIKKID
-521 KENKI
+521 NESKI
-526 IVLSIKDI
+526 VVLSIKEI

-542 KKEFGSLDSGATLG
+542 KKEFGSLDSGASLG
-556 KILGEKKNSKKK
+556 KILGEKKRKKK
-568 TVKSKKGKKNE
+568 K

>member
-1 MHKVYKIVFMT
+1 MT
-12 ENTENFEALLDQ
+12 ENTENFEALLGQ

-59 RVSMDELRFCDKEK
+59 RITINELRFCDKEK
-73 EIKVGDKIDVFVERV
+73 EIKVGDKIDVFVERL

-99 EKAKKEVAFDAFNQL
+99 EKAKKESAFVLFDEIL
-114 LEKDKAI
+114 KKDKYV
-121 DGKIYGKVKGGYTV
+121 DGNIYGKVKGGYTV

-153 VKDINHLI
+153 IKDINHLVG
-161 EQKLSFKVLKIDKER
+161 QKLSFKVLKIDKER

-188 ESFKKNL
+188 ESLKKNI
-195 KDVKK
+195 KNPKK
-200 NLKEG
+200 SFKEG
-205 GTVEGIVK
+205 NSIEGIIK
-213 NITDYGAFVD
+213 NITDYGAFID
-223 LGTTDG
+223 LGTVDG

-237 WKRINHPSDYL
+237 WKRINHPSDFL
-248 KIGQTVK
+248 KIGQKIK
-255 VKVLKFS
+255 VKILKLN
-262 PESSKISLGIK
+262 PESNKISLGIK
-273 QLTKDPWKDIEKK
+273 QLSKDPWQNIEKK
-286 YKEGKNYIGKVSK
+286 YKEGKNYSGKVSK
-299 ITDYGAFIELEDGI
+299 ITDYGAFIELKEGI
-313 EGLIHVSE
+313 EGLIHISE
-321 MTWDKKKNN
+321 MTWDKKKKN
-330 PSEIVKMGDKV
+330 PSEIVSIGEKV
-341 DVMVLELD
+341 DVTILELD

-362 SSNPWKEYSKKY
+362 SSNPWKKYCKKY

-379 IECKVG
+379 VECKVG

-401 GMVHISDIDWEWD
+401 GMVHISDTDWEWD
-414 NKSTSKF
+414 NKSTTKF
-421 KTGDVIKSIILD
+421 KTGDTIKAIILD
-433 VNEEKQ
+433 VNEEKE

-450 SPFKEK
+450 KTFTER

-461 IKDVITCSVIHIKDT
+461 LKDIITCSVIHVKDN

-490 DKKNLSMDESE
+490 EKKNLSIDESE

-509 NEKLDAMIKAID
+509 NEKLDAMIKKID

-526 IVLSIKDI
+526 VVLSIKEI

-556 KILGEKKNSKKK
+556 KILGEKKKKK
-568 TVKSKKGKKNE
+568 

>member
-1 MHKVYKIVFMT
+1 MT

-59 RVSMDELRFCDKEK
+59 RITIDELRFCDKEK
-73 EIKVGDKIDVFVERV
+73 EIKVGDKIDVFVERL

-99 EKAKKEVAFDAFNQL
+99 EKAKKESAFDSFDEILKKN
-114 LEKDKAI
+114 KYVY
-121 DGKIYGKVKGGYTV
+121 GNIYGKVKGGYTV

-153 VKDINHLI
+153 VKDINHLVG
-161 EQKLSFKVLKIDKER
+161 QKLSFKVLKIDKER

-188 ESFKKNL
+188 ESLKKNI
-195 KDVKK
+195 KDSKK
-200 NLKEG
+200 SLKEG
-205 GTVEGIVK
+205 NSTEGIIK
-213 NITDYGAFVD
+213 NITDYGAFID
-223 LGTTDG
+223 LGTVDG

-237 WKRINHPSDYL
+237 WKRINHPSDFL
-248 KIGQTVK
+248 KIGQKVK
-255 VKVLKFS
+255 VKILKLN
-262 PESSKISLGIK
+262 PESNKISLGIK
-273 QLTKDPWKDIEKK
+273 QLSKDPWQNIEKI
-286 YKEGKNYIGKVSK
+286 YKEGKNYSGKVSK
-299 ITDYGAFIELEDGI
+299 ITDYGAFIVLEDGI

-321 MTWDKKKNN
+321 MTWDKKKTN
-330 PSEIVKMGDKV
+330 PSDIVSMGDLV
-341 DVMVLELD
+341 DVTILELD
-349 LDKRKLSFRMKKE
+349 LEKRKLSFRMKKE
-362 SSNPWKEYSKKY
+362 SSNPWKKYCKKY

-379 IECKVG
+379 VECKVG

-401 GMVHISDIDWEWD
+401 GMVHISDTDWEWD
-414 NKSTSKF
+414 NKSTTKF
-421 KTGDVIKSIILD
+421 KTGDTIKAIILD
-433 VNEEKQ
+433 VNEEKE

-450 SPFKEK
+450 KTFTER

-461 IKDVITCSVIHIKDT
+461 LKDIITCSVIHIKDN

-490 DKKNLSMDESE
+490 EKKNLSIDESE
-501 QNPRRYAA
+501 QNPKRYAA
-509 NEKLDAMIKAID
+509 NEKLDAMIKKID

-526 IVLSIKDI
+526 VVLSIKEI

-556 KILGEKKNSKKK
+556 KILGEKKKK
-568 TVKSKKGKKNE
+568 

>member
-1 MHKVYKIVFMT
+1 MT

-59 RVSMDELRFCDKEK
+59 RITIDELRFCDKEK
-73 EIKVGDKIDVFVERV
+73 EIKVGDKIDVFVERL

-99 EKAKKEVAFDAFNQL
+99 EKAKKESAFDSF
-114 LEKDKAI
+114 DKI
-121 DGKIYGKVKGGYTV
+121 LKKNKYVYGNIYGKVKGGYTV

-153 VKDINHLI
+153 INDINHLVG
-161 EQKLSFKVLKIDKER
+161 QKLSFKVLKIDKER

-188 ESFKKNL
+188 ESLKKNI
-195 KDVKK
+195 KGSKK
-200 NLKEG
+200 SLKEG
-205 GTVEGIVK
+205 NSIEGIIK
-213 NITDYGAFVD
+213 NITDYGAFID
-223 LGTTDG
+223 LGTVDG

-237 WKRINHPSDYL
+237 WKRINHPSDFL
-248 KIGQTVK
+248 KIGQKIK
-255 VKVLKFS
+255 VKILKLNA
-262 PESSKISLGIK
+262 ETNKISLGIK
-273 QLTKDPWKDIEKK
+273 QLSKDPWQNIEKK
-286 YKEGKNYIGKVSK
+286 YKEGKNYSGKVSK
-299 ITDYGAFIELEDGI
+299 ITDYGAFIELKEGI
-313 EGLIHVSE
+313 EGLIHISE
-321 MTWDKKKNN
+321 MTWDKKKKN
-330 PSEIVKMGDKV
+330 PSEIVSIGEKV
-341 DVMVLELD
+341 DVTILELD

-362 SSNPWKEYSKKY
+362 SSNPWKKYCKKY

-379 IECKVG
+379 VECKVG

-401 GMVHISDIDWEWD
+401 GMIHISDTDWEWD
-414 NKSTSKF
+414 DKSTTKF
-421 KTGDVIKSIILD
+421 KTGDIIKAIILD
-433 VNEEKQ
+433 VNEEKE

-450 SPFKEK
+450 KTFKER

-461 IKDVITCSVIHIKDT
+461 LKDIITCSVIHVKNN

-490 DKKNLSMDESE
+490 EKKNLSIDESE
-501 QNPRRYAA
+501 QNPKRYAA
-509 NEKLDAMIKAID
+509 NEKLDAMIKKID

-526 IVLSIKDI
+526 VVLSIKEI

-542 KKEFGSLDSGATLG
+542 KKEFGSLDSGASLG
-556 KILGEKKNSKKK
+556 KILGEKKRKKK
-568 TVKSKKGKKNE
+568 K

>member
-1 MHKVYKIVFMT
+1 MT
-12 ENTENFEALLDQ
+12 ENTENFEALLDK

-59 RVSMDELRFCDKEK
+59 RITIDELRFCDKEK
-73 EIKVGDKIDVFVERV
+73 EIKVGDKIDVFVERL

-99 EKAKKEVAFDAFNQL
+99 EKAKKESAFVLFDEIL
-114 LEKDKAI
+114 KKDKYV
-121 DGKIYGKVKGGYTV
+121 DGNIYGKVKGGYTV

-153 VKDINHLI
+153 IKDINHLVG
-161 EQKLSFKVLKIDKER
+161 QKLSFKVLKIDKER
-176 GNIVISRKAFLE
+176 GNIVISRKAYLE
-188 ESFKKNL
+188 ESLKKNI
-195 KDVKK
+195 K
-200 NLKEG
+200 NSRKSLKEG
-205 GTVEGIVK
+205 NSVEGIIK
-213 NITDYGAFVD
+213 NITDYGAFID
-223 LGTTDG
+223 LGTVDG

-237 WKRINHPSDYL
+237 WKRINHPSDFL
-248 KIGQTVK
+248 KIGQKIK
-255 VKVLKFS
+255 VKILKLNV
-262 PESSKISLGIK
+262 ESNKISLGIK
-273 QLTKDPWKDIEKK
+273 QLSKDPWQNIEKK
-286 YKEGKNYIGKVSK
+286 YKEGKNYSGKVSK
-299 ITDYGAFIELEDGI
+299 ITDYGAFIELKEGI
-313 EGLIHVSE
+313 EGLIHISE
-321 MTWDKKKNN
+321 MTWDKKKKN
-330 PSEIVKMGDKV
+330 PSEIVSIGEKV
-341 DVMVLELD
+341 DVTILELD

-362 SSNPWKEYSKKY
+362 SSNPWKEYCKKY

-379 IECKVG
+379 VECKVG

-401 GMVHISDIDWEWD
+401 GMVHISDTDWEWD
-414 NKSTSKF
+414 NKSTTKF
-421 KTGDVIKSIILD
+421 KTGDTIKAIILD
-433 VNEEKQ
+433 VNEEKE

-450 SPFKEK
+450 KTFTER

-461 IKDVITCSVIHIKDT
+461 LKDIITCSVIHVKDN

-490 DKKNLSMDESE
+490 ERKNLSIDESE
-501 QNPRRYAA
+501 QNPKRYAA
-509 NEKLDAMIKAID
+509 NEKLDAMIKKID

-526 IVLSIKDI
+526 VVLSIKEI

-556 KILGEKKNSKKK
+556 KILGEKKKK
-568 TVKSKKGKKNE
+568 

>member
-1 MHKVYKIVFMT
+1 MT

-36 VNGKVISID
+36 VSGKVISID

-59 RVSMDELRFCDKEK
+59 RITIDELRFCDKEK
-73 EIKVGDKIDVFVERV
+73 EIKVGDKIDVFVERL

-99 EKAKKEVAFDAFNQL
+99 EKAKKESAFVLFDEIL
-114 LEKDKAI
+114 KKDKYV
-121 DGKIYGKVKGGYTV
+121 DGNIYGKVKGGYTV
-135 DIDGVITF
+135 DVDGVITF

-153 VKDINHLI
+153 VKDINHLVG
-161 EQKLSFKVLKIDKER
+161 QKLSFKVLKIDKER
-176 GNIVISRKAFLE
+176 GNIVISRKAYLE
-188 ESFKKNL
+188 ESLKKNI
-195 KDVKK
+195 KDSKK
-200 NLKEG
+200 SLKEG
-205 GTVEGIVK
+205 NSTEGIIK
-213 NITDYGAFVD
+213 NITDYGAFID
-223 LGTTDG
+223 LGTVDG

-237 WKRINHPSDYL
+237 WKRINHPSDFL
-248 KIGQTVK
+248 KIGQKIK
-255 VKVLKFS
+255 VKILKLNI
-262 PESSKISLGIK
+262 ESNKISLGIK
-273 QLTKDPWKDIEKK
+273 QLTKDPWQNIEKK
-286 YKEGKNYIGKVSK
+286 YKEGKNYSGKVSK
-299 ITDYGAFIELEDGI
+299 ITDYGAFIELKEGI
-313 EGLIHVSE
+313 EGLIHISE
-321 MTWDKKKNN
+321 MTWDKKKKN
-330 PSEIVKMGDKV
+330 PSEIVSIGEKV
-341 DVMVLELD
+341 DVTILELD

-362 SSNPWKEYSKKY
+362 SSNPWKEYCKKY

-379 IECKVG
+379 VECKVG

-401 GMVHISDIDWEWD
+401 GMIHISDTDWEWD
-414 NKSTSKF
+414 NKSTTKF
-421 KTGDVIKSIILD
+421 KTGDTIKAIILD
-433 VNEEKQ
+433 VNEEKE

-450 SPFKEK
+450 KTFKER

-461 IKDVITCSVIHIKDT
+461 LKDIITCSVIHVKHN

-490 DKKNLSMDESE
+490 EKKNLSIDESE

-509 NEKLDAMIKAID
+509 NEKLDAMIKKID

-526 IVLSIKDI
+526 VLLSIKEI

-556 KILGEKKNSKKK
+556 KILGEKKKKK
-568 TVKSKKGKKNE
+568 

>member
-1 MHKVYKIVFMT
+1 MT
-12 ENTENFEALLDQ
+12 ENTENFEALLSQ

-45 HNHALIDVGLKSEG
+45 HNHALVDVGLKSEG
-59 RVSMDELRFCDKEK
+59 RISMDELRFCDKEK
-73 EIKVGDKIDVFVERV
+73 EIKVGDKIDVFVERL

-99 EKAKKEVAFDAFNQL
+99 EKAKKEVAFDLFSESL
-114 LEKDKAI
+114 KKDKSV

-153 VKDINHLI
+153 IKDINHLV
-161 EQKLSFKVLKIDKER
+161 EQKLSFKVLKIDKDR

-188 ESFKKNL
+188 ENFKKDI
-195 KDVKK
+195 KDSKK
-200 NLKEG
+200 SLKEG
-205 GTVEGIVK
+205 NSVEGIIK

-223 LGTTDG
+223 LGRTDG

-237 WKRINHPSDYL
+237 WKRINHPTDFL
-248 KIGQTVK
+248 KIGQKIK
-255 VKVLKFS
+255 VKILKFNS
-262 PESSKISLGIK
+262 ESNKISLGIK
-273 QLTKDPWKDIEKK
+273 QLSKDPWEKIEKK
-286 YKEGKNYIGKVSK
+286 YKEGKIYSGKVSK
-299 ITDYGAFIELEDGI
+299 ITDYGAFIELEEGI

-321 MTWDKKKNN
+321 MTWDKKKTN
-330 PSEIVKMGDKV
+330 PDEIVSIGDLV
-341 DVMVLELD
+341 DVTILELD
-349 LDKRKLSFRMKKE
+349 LEKRKLSFRMKKE
-362 SSNPWKEYSKKY
+362 SANPWKEYCKKY

-379 IECKVG
+379 VECKVG
-385 NIAEYGIF
+385 NITEYGIF

-401 GMVHISDIDWEWD
+401 GMVHISDVDWEWD
-414 NKSTSKF
+414 NKSTEKF
-421 KTGDVIKSIILD
+421 KTGDDVKTIILD

-450 SPFKEK
+450 KPFKEK

-461 IKDVITCSVIHIKDT
+461 IKDIITCSVIHIKDN

-490 DKKNLSMDESE
+490 DKENLSMDESE

-509 NEKLDAMIKAID
+509 NEKLDAMIKKID
-521 KENKI
+521 NEGKI
-526 IVLSIKDI
+526 IVLSIKEI

-556 KILGEKKNSKKK
+556 KILGEKKKKK
-568 TVKSKKGKKNE
+568 KKK

>member
-1 MHKVYKIVFMT
+1 MT
-12 ENTENFEALLDQ
+12 ENTENFKALLDQ

-36 VNGKVISID
+36 VSGKVISID

-59 RVSMDELRFCDKEK
+59 RITIDELRFCDKEK
-73 EIKVGDKIDVFVERV
+73 EIKVGDKIDVFVERL

-99 EKAKKEVAFDAFNQL
+99 EKAKKESAFASF
-114 LEKDKAI
+114 DKI
-121 DGKIYGKVKGGYTV
+121 LKKNKHVDGNIYGKVKGGYTV

-153 VKDINHLI
+153 VKDINHLVG
-161 EQKLSFKVLKIDKER
+161 QKLSFKVLKIDKER

-188 ESFKKNL
+188 ESLKKNI
-195 KDVKK
+195 KDSKK
-200 NLKEG
+200 SFKEG
-205 GTVEGIVK
+205 NSIEGIIK
-213 NITDYGAFVD
+213 NITDYGAFID
-223 LGTTDG
+223 LGTVDG
-229 LIHLTDIS
+229 LIHLTDMS
-237 WKRINHPSDYL
+237 WKRINHPSDFL
-248 KIGQTVK
+248 KIGQKVK
-255 VKVLKFS
+255 VKILKLN
-262 PESSKISLGIK
+262 PESNKISLGIK
-273 QLTKDPWKDIEKK
+273 QLTKDPWQNIKK
-286 YKEGKNYIGKVSK
+286 IYKEGKNYSGKVSK
-299 ITDYGAFIELEDGI
+299 ITDYGAFIELKEGI
-313 EGLIHVSE
+313 EGLIHISE
-321 MTWDKKKNN
+321 MTWDKKKKN
-330 PSEIVKMGDKV
+330 PSEIVSIGEKV
-341 DVMVLELD
+341 DVTILELD

-362 SSNPWKEYSKKY
+362 DSNPWKEYCKKY

-379 IECKVG
+379 VKCKVG

-401 GMVHISDIDWEWD
+401 GMIHISDTDWEWD
-414 NKSTSKF
+414 NKSITKF
-421 KTGDVIKSIILD
+421 KTGDTIKAIILD
-433 VNEEKQ
+433 VNEEKE

-450 SPFKEK
+450 KTFTER

-461 IKDVITCSVIHIKDT
+461 LKDIITCSVIHVKDN

-490 DKKNLSMDESE
+490 EKENLSIDESE
-501 QNPRRYAA
+501 QNPKRYAA
-509 NEKLDAMIKAID
+509 NEKLDAMIKKID

-526 IVLSIKDI
+526 VVLSIKEI

-556 KILGEKKNSKKK
+556 KILGEKKKK
-568 TVKSKKGKKNE
+568 